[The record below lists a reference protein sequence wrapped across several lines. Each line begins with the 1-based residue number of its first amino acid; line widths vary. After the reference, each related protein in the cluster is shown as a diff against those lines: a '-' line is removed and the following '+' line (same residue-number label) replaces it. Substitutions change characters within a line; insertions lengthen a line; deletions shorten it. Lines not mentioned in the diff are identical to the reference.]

1 MMEYSAGLTSQLF
14 WLQEAR
20 KTASLMEEGKEK
32 VNIREIVW
40 TENIY
45 QVRAEYRAIEVL
57 NNTWRRISL
66 LPKNVR
72 KLFVNCDIE
81 TAKVINLISIMFMHD
96 VFSEKIRLGEKEITD
111 RDLNVFF
118 ADKAMQSEVVAG
130 WTETA
135 TKKLKQGISRIL
147 FEAGLLES
155 SKKTLCYAKDSCE
168 LQSRGP
174 FAGKWIGRIPE
185 CNYRRIRYAAISVR

>member
-81 TAKVINLISIMFMHD
+81 TAKVINLISIMMDSRILFEFMHD

-118 ADKAMQSEVVAG
+118 DK
-130 WTETA
+130 
-135 TKKLKQGISRIL
+135 SRIVIRRFL
-147 FEAGLLES
+147 TFIDTSHVGFKSYLS
-155 SKKTLCYAKDSCE
+155 
-168 LQSRGP
+168 
-174 FAGKWIGRIPE
+174 IPVV
-185 CNYRRIRYAAISVR
+185 CPITGSP

>member
-72 KLFVNCDIE
+72 SL
-81 TAKVINLISIMFMHD
+81 
-96 VFSEKIRLGEKEITD
+96 
-111 RDLNVFF
+111 
-118 ADKAMQSEVVAG
+118 
-130 WTETA
+130 
-135 TKKLKQGISRIL
+135 
-147 FEAGLLES
+147 
-155 SKKTLCYAKDSCE
+155 
-168 LQSRGP
+168 
-174 FAGKWIGRIPE
+174 
-185 CNYRRIRYAAISVR
+185 